1 MILPTRL
8 ARLAATA
15 ALALA
20 ACSPAQTP
28 AVDTTAA
35 TTPPAGGTDT
45 LGAAAGGARG
55 TEAHATLRTADGRP
69 AGTVTLVDLGGTGVL
84 VRASFTNLPAGPH
97 ALHFH
102 DVGLCEPPFTTAG
115 GHFNPSGRQHGFLNP
130 QGEHAGDLPNF
141 TAAADGTAN
150 LETLAPSVSLGSG
163 AGSLLGGDGTAMMV
177 HATGDDYR
185 SDPAGNAG
193 DRIACG
199 VVERR

>member
-8 ARLAATA
+8 ATLAATVA
-15 ALALA
+15 VPLAVALA
-20 ACSPAQTP
+20 ACSPAEKP
-28 AVDTTAA
+28 ATDTTAA
-35 TTPPAGGTDT
+35 AGTDT
-45 LGAAAGGARG
+45 LGSSTAGTRG

-115 GHFNPSGRQHGFLNP
+115 GHFNPGGRQHGFLNP

-141 TAAADGTAN
+141 TVAADGTAN

-163 AGSLLGGDGTAMMV
+163 ASSLLGGDGTAMMV

>member
-1 MILPTRL
+1 M
-8 ARLAATA
+8 LAATTA
-15 ALALA
+15 VALS

-28 AVDTTAA
+28 PADTAA
-35 TTPPAGGTDT
+35 AATAAGGDT
-45 LGAAAGGARG
+45 PGAASAGARG
-55 TEAHATLRTADGRP
+55 TEAHATLVTADGRP

-84 VRASFTNLPAGPH
+84 VRASLTNLPAGPH

-102 DVGLCEPPFTTAG
+102 DVGLCEAPFTSAG
-115 GHFNPSGRQHGFLNP
+115 GHFNPSGRQHGFMNP

-141 TAAADGTAN
+141 TASADGTAN
-150 LETLAPSVSLGSG
+150 LEMLAPSVSLGAG
-163 AGSLLGGDGTAMMV
+163 AESLLGGDGTAMMV

-185 SDPAGNAG
+185 SDPAGEAG